1 MSWLADIFNVHGY
14 IAFATGLISGVLAPF
29 LMAAT
34 SITTIGDKAADPVEV
49 AEPSLSAPFFILLL
63 IALSGAPIAP
73 MLDTTTLKVL
83 PDSSRYG
90 EARIWGSVGYGL
102 FAFTTGFVIDRFGV
116 GTNFYIYAVNISLA
130 GISLS
135 ISIFRS
141 RGVRAP
147 AKYGGGGG
155 GEERAV
161 EEEDFGAQKPAHHG
175 SETVAALKGML
186 SKPNAKQLFFVIFVY
201 GIAHSVINNMVP
213 MFLTKD
219 LEASGSVVGVALVL
233 ALCGEVPCFLTSQR
247 VLTMFKD
254 GPYSVLTMA
263 HLVMAGRL
271 LVYALA
277 SKLRFSGLALVVQ
290 LVHGMTFSLPW
301 ASFVLI
307 VNSIAPQGFGTTVQ
321 SILHALFVGVA
332 GSTGAFVGS
341 FCYSVLG
348 STCFFLAV
356 ACVVLLS
363 YFFVLSRMPRNYS
376 PQIISTQDFDS

>member
-1 MSWLADIFNVHGY
+1 MSWIADIFNVHGY
-14 IAFATGLISGVLAPF
+14 ITFATGLIAGILAPF
-29 LMAAT
+29 LMVATTTGIENTPAAT
-34 SITTIGDKAADPVEV
+34 
-49 AEPSLSAPFFILLL
+49 EPSLSAPFLVLLL
-63 IALSGAPIAP
+63 VALSSAPMAP

-102 FAFTTGFVIDRFGV
+102 FAFTTGFVIDKFGV
-116 GTNFYIYAVNISLA
+116 GANLYIYSVSISLA
-130 GISLS
+130 GIALS
-135 ISIFRS
+135 IATFRS
-141 RGVRAP
+141 RNARAAP
-147 AKYGGGGG
+147 RY
-155 GEERAV
+155 GEE
-161 EEEDFGAQKPAHHG
+161 EGTGAQTPARRG
-175 SETVAALKGML
+175 AETVAALKEML
-186 SKPNAKQLFFVIFVY
+186 SKPNAKRLFLVIFVY

-219 LEASGSVVGVALVL
+219 LESSGSVVGVALVL
-233 ALCGEVPCFLTSQR
+233 ALCGEVPCFLASQR

-263 HLVMAGRL
+263 HAVMAGRL
-271 LVYALA
+271 AAYALA

-290 LVHGMTFSLPW
+290 LLHGVTFSLPW
-301 ASFVLI
+301 AAFVLI

-341 FCYSVLG
+341 FCYGVFG
-348 STCFFLAV
+348 PTCFFSMM